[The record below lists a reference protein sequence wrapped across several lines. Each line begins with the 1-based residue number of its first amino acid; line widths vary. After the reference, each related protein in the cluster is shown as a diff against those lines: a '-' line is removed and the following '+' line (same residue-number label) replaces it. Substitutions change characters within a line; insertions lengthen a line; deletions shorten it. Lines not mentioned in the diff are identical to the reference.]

1 VNLSESVSLTD
12 SISKTAGVNLSDT
25 VSLTDSVAKAAGVN
39 LSESVSLTDSIAKS
53 SGKEHVRVKWQSPV
67 RYFDSHT
74 TTSDFSADKFTLVS
88 KT

>member
-1 VNLSESVSLTD
+1 MEAGNIVMFTSEGTYAKYFFGQLAEVVS
-12 SISKTAGVNLSDT
+12 S
-25 VSLTDSVAKAAGVN
+25 
-39 LSESVSLTDSIAKS
+39 SIAKS